1 MDNFNLKK
9 YLVENKLTKSSQLNE
24 LTINQDPE
32 GFKEEVFSHMK
43 DIATKIS
50 LNPELDKRHRAN
62 DFAYLKQWMKGPEFK
77 EDMATAGM
85 NNMKPKETAELVM
98 KSLGYYDYE

>member
-1 MDNFNLKK
+1 MSNFNLKK
-9 YLVENKLTKSSQLNE
+9 YLTENKLTKSSQLSE

-32 GFKEEVFSHMK
+32 GFKAEVFSNMK
-43 DIATKIS
+43 DIATRVS
-50 LNPELDKRHRAN
+50 LNPQLDKRHRAN
-62 DFAYLKQWMKGPEFK
+62 DFAYLKQWMEGPEFR

-85 NNMKPKETAELVM
+85 NNMNPLKTAELVM